1 MANPAETDLSTSR
14 EKKRKSN
21 FFHFLAQSYAVN
33 TVNSKSNIRAAL
45 TQEKAKEKKISEK
58 NPKSIEREREKKEVS
73 SRSINHT

>member
-58 NPKSIEREREKKEVS
+58 NPKSVEREKKKKFHPEA
-73 SRSINHT
+73 